1 MKSIKVYTKSQLVLL
16 RNINSMLGRYKVPRE
31 IIKQMDYIL
40 EEEVL
45 GVQGFL
51 IVLLNPVRDD
61 IREIE
66 DTVNVYPLEIEFR
79 NDLKREEIKDLSCE
93 IARDREW
100 YLNKVSIKGTDSQ
113 VCVLYSI
120 MKKHLDK
127 RD

>member
-1 MKSIKVYTKSQLVLL
+1 MKSIKIYTKSQLVLL

-66 DTVNVYPLEIEFR
+66 DTVNAYPLEIEFH
-79 NDLKREEIKDLSCE
+79 NDLKREEIKDISCE

-120 MKKHLDK
+120 MKKHLEK

>member
-1 MKSIKVYTKSQLVLL
+1 MKSIKIYTKSQLVLL

-66 DTVNVYPLEIEFR
+66 DTVNVYPLEIEFH
-79 NDLKREEIKDLSCE
+79 NDLKREEIKDISCE

-120 MKKHLDK
+120 MKKHLEK